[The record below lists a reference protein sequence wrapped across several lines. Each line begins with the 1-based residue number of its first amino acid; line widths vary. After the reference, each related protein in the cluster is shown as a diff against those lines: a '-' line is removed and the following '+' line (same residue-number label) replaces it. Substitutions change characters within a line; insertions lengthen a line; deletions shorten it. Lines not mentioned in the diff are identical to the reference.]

1 MEAMNQGI
9 VFLGIGFEL
18 IALCIGGYV
27 LGGFIDEYFGWK
39 NMASTYLVLLL
50 MIGWFTHLIYLLR
63 RFEKDNAE
71 DDSQSS

>member
-1 MEAMNQGI
+1 
-9 VFLGIGFEL
+9 
-18 IALCIGGYV
+18 V